1 MALVLKRLER
11 AHRDGT
17 WPALALTVPFTY
29 DWFHSVQR
37 YMNTFTASEHTLH
50 AAMSACFT
58 IVQERS
64 RCAPTVSWQTILEQ
78 VTQTKR
84 NSCPRSLAQVVRR
97 LYMVANVV
105 WYEFLKEWLHPLRPP
120 RLPWSLRR
128 SPDDVPTRVFTDAE
142 VQRIVDVAPAV
153 SPYAEAL
160 VRLLF
165 STGLRIGAVARLR
178 WENILVDGSPPHI
191 ATVIEKGRRVRAF
204 LLRQDVQ
211 TALKRMSPRKPDPH
225 RVFPVS
231 SRQLRNIFYNA
242 CKVAGLRGAHCH
254 PHNARHTLVHNLFAA
269 GNSVAL
275 IAKFL
280 GHGTIQTT
288 ERYYLRLSF
297 EETMRRMHLP
307 WGGSVNAPNPGCCNK
322 DETDHPDA
330 TAHA

>member
-64 RCAPTVSWQTILEQ
+64 RCAPTVSWQTVLEQ

-191 ATVIEKGRRVRAF
+191 AAGTRRQSQRVSWGCAAGADTAGCGSPGAPTAVRVRACRRARAARHGCPTGPSAGAPESP
-204 LLRQDVQ
+204 LRR
-211 TALKRMSPRKPDPH
+211 TAGNRRQSPRVPQGRASGPELPTADRRRL
-225 RVFPVS
+225 RVTAGIATVWPRLGPAPVAS
-231 SRQLRNIFYNA
+231 GPA
-242 CKVAGLRGAHCH
+242 CAC
-254 PHNARHTLVHNLFAA
+254 T
-269 GNSVAL
+269 
-275 IAKFL
+275 
-280 GHGTIQTT
+280 
-288 ERYYLRLSF
+288 
-297 EETMRRMHLP
+297 
-307 WGGSVNAPNPGCCNK
+307 WGR
-322 DETDHPDA
+322 
-330 TAHA
+330 